1 MSGEDPRSQQDPQS
15 VARRFG
21 FTGFL
26 LGLAFVTS
34 LVDAL
39 QNHSFSTLRIVFLV
53 ITGFLSFFFTRTWW
67 KVKRGKDL

>member
-1 MSGEDPRSQQDPQS
+1 MRDQTMTANEDPQS

-39 QNHSFSTLRIVFLV
+39 QNHSFSTFRIVFLV
-53 ITGFLSFFFTRTWW
+53 ISGFLSFFFLRTWW
-67 KVKRGKDL
+67 KVRKGQDL

>member
-1 MSGEDPRSQQDPQS
+1 MATVENPQS

-34 LVDAL
+34 LIDAM
-39 QNHSFSTLRIVFLV
+39 QNHSFSALRIVFLA

-67 KVKRGKDL
+67 KVRKGQDL